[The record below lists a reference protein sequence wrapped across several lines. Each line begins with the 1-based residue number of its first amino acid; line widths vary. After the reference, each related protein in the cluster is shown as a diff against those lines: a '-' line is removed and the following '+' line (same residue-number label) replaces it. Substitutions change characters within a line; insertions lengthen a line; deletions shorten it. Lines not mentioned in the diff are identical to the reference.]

1 MAKKKNKEREAEP
14 VEEVKEVPESKKIKV
29 RIKGKDV
36 GQVVAFIDNNRVRAG
51 QVIEVEERLFSKR
64 FMERVSADAK
74 SELPREQARVETP
87 FSQTNAMT
95 GELKT

>member
-1 MAKKKNKEREAEP
+1 MAKKKNKEREVEP
-14 VEEVKEVPESKKIKV
+14 VEEAKEISKSKTIKV

-36 GQVVAFIDNNRVRAG
+36 GQVVAFINNNRVRAG
-51 QVIEVEERLFSKR
+51 EVIEVEERLFSKR
-64 FMERVSADAK
+64 FMERVSADAE
-74 SELPREQARVETP
+74 SELPKEQARVKTP